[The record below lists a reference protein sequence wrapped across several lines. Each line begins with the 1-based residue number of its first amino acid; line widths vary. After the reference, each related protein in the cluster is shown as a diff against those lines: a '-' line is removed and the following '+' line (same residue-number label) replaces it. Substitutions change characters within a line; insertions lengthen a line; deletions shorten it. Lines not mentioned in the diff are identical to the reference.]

1 MHRCIFSFHIKSLK
15 SDVLVRGYI
24 PPKPKSEKYISLTAD
39 KYLQKESKNI
49 RNAIFDVEKRS
60 SLGVLMKIKELRA
73 GVSNVELQAEVVQ
86 KDEPREVVSKYGKR
100 LTVANITIKD
110 ETGTIPMSL
119 WGEDIEKVNVGDKIE
134 VKNGY
139 VSEFRGAP
147 QLSTGKF
154 GKISVV
160 GKGTGTK
167 SDKDED
173 SEEEE
178 GAPEEPVDEEF

>member
-1 MHRCIFSFHIKSLK
+1 
-15 SDVLVRGYI
+15 
-24 PPKPKSEKYISLTAD
+24 
-39 KYLQKESKNI
+39 
-49 RNAIFDVEKRS
+49 
-60 SLGVLMKIKELRA
+60 MKIKELRA

-119 WGEDIEKVNVGDKIE
+119 WGEDIEKVNVGDMIE

-154 GKISVV
+154 GKINVV
-160 GKGTGTK
+160 GKGNGKK
-167 SDKDED
+167 SDEYGD
-173 SEEEE
+173 SETEE
-178 GAPEEPVDEEF
+178 APEEPVDEEF

>member
-1 MHRCIFSFHIKSLK
+1 
-15 SDVLVRGYI
+15 
-24 PPKPKSEKYISLTAD
+24 
-39 KYLQKESKNI
+39 
-49 RNAIFDVEKRS
+49 
-60 SLGVLMKIKELRA
+60 MKIKELRA
-73 GVSNVELQAEVVQ
+73 GVSNVELRAEVVQ

-119 WGEDIEKVNVGDKIE
+119 WGEDIEKVNVGDTIE

-160 GKGTGTK
+160 EQGKGGGK
-167 SDKDED
+167 SSAKYED
-173 SEEEE
+173 EEEP
-178 GAPEEPVDEEF
+178 PEEPVDEEF